1 MEIVV
6 AAFIGLWL
14 TIAGVLAYRQM
25 KKDFYNK
32 INKNGKF
39 L

>member
-14 TIAGVLAYRQM
+14 TIAAVLAYRQM

-32 INKNGKF
+32 
-39 L
+39 